1 MKTSATDFNLTIFE
15 IVSINVAQLV
25 AMIVIV
31 SRIMIV
37 SMIVIMKT
45 VAALCLRI
53 NHRTIAR

>member
-31 SRIMIV
+31 FRIVIV

-45 VAALCLRI
+45 AAALCLRI